1 MTRKT
6 TKYDVGEE
14 VRIKDDLIVGKTYFM
29 DNSEEYD
36 WFSSGMAHH
45 KGKKTTIQ
53 EISIISGFYRLDID
67 GGFYLYTDEMLE
79 SIRDVVADEEYEAQQ
94 EVEELIEHML
104 QSIPEQLINH
114 ALDTG
119 NKEMFMR
126 LTKS

>member
-14 VRIKDDLIVGKTYFM
+14 VRIKNDLIVGTRYYM
-29 DNSEEYD
+29 ENSAEYD
-36 WFSSGMAHH
+36 WFSKSMAHH

-53 EISIISGFYRLDID
+53 SISSNGFYSLDID
-67 GGFYLYTDEMLE
+67 GGFYSYTDEMLE
-79 SIRDVVADEEYEAQQ
+79 SIREVVADEEYKTQQ